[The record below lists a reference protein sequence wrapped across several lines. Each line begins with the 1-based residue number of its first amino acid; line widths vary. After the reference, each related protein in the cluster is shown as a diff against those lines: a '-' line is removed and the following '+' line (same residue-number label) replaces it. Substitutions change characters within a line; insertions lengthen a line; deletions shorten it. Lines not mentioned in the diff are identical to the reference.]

1 MPPITRHQLK
11 KTGLKTEPY
20 SKENRPLDRRAAL
33 LDLVS
38 NNVTVSSF
46 YFILCL
52 NIYVFQNHKIIC
64 VYIIIPSDVKFH
76 ENFFCENIQ
85 KVEQFIIYHINVLS
99 NKSFDII

>member
-33 LDLVS
+33 LDLVT

-46 YFILCL
+46 LFCFMSYYL
-52 NIYVFQNHKIIC
+52 
-64 VYIIIPSDVKFH
+64 YISK
-76 ENFFCENIQ
+76 
-85 KVEQFIIYHINVLS
+85 L
-99 NKSFDII
+99 